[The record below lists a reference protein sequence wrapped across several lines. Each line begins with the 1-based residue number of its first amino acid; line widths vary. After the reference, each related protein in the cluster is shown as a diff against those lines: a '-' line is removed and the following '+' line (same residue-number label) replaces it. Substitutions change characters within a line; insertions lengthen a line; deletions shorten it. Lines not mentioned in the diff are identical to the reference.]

1 MLRDSH
7 AFSGF
12 SSDDLAKSKQFYGQT
27 LGLVVTD
34 GEEKGVMNIHLGGG
48 ARAIVYEKP
57 DHEPA
62 TFTVLNFPVK
72 DIDEAVQKLS
82 DAGVRF
88 EKYEGFPQDVRGV
101 MRGQGRAIAWFK
113 DPAGNVLSLIEAQ

>member
-1 MLRDSH
+1 MLRDSQ

-12 SSDDLAKSKQFYGQT
+12 SSNDLAKTKQFYGQT
-27 LGLVVTD
+27 LGLVVTE
-34 GEEKGVMNIHLGGG
+34 GEEKGVLNLHFGGG
-48 ARAIVYEKP
+48 RTAIVYEKP
-57 DHEPA
+57 DHAPA

-72 DIDEAVQKLS
+72 DIDQAVEKLS

-88 EKYEGFPQDVRGV
+88 EKYEGFPQDAKGV